1 MAITR
6 VDRKVLAHLI
16 NYYVSD
22 NRIVVETLRTVLGL
36 SVMLEQKLSQ
46 ARRLRQF
53 DKIREARS
61 LDLYQQIL
69 FLAKEGL
76 ALTEVHIAPHCGE
89 NAEGI
94 YQVMALKLRASFHHI
109 FCLYHNTPP
118 VRLLRPNEKKELSIF
133 SINYMA
139 NRKSQEFNLSA
150 SPNPSAKSFVTNPY
164 AANGQAPPVLAHEPD
179 KVSPKITL
187 QSHAAPTRP
196 PGLGMNAT
204 NFYEPPVPASTFL
217 MPPLDYTPETKRLFE
232 RAAKFAENFLHPA
245 HPLVLS
251 LALERATFLIDC
263 LSDYEKSLK
272 VVKKA
277 ARAAWLARNPRH
289 ATWEDAMNI
298 MREMSEILIRAE
310 QVLHP
315 EKHLVSASQVTSPPL
330 HPPPTRD
337 LPSPPGQRSGSAH
350 TVGSPGQH
358 NASVRSDSAHAGA
371 DRSDKYRSPLLKQVQ
386 QSPPEGVAL
395 SPYNEKVQGLGILQS
410 PTTDG
415 SPTSLAR
422 DVPVVD
428 DDLRVAVTRSA
439 TLVGSPASPM
449 DLDSKILQINAEIL
463 RHKKSKRSRSSGSTS
478 KTESEGSR
486 MEGTGTEKE
495 RKRRAVERAENE
507 LMRSRAASKAST
519 HVRSG

>member
-139 NRKSQEFNLSA
+139 NRKSQEFNL
-150 SPNPSAKSFVTNPY
+150 T
-164 AANGQAPPVLAHEPD
+164 PPVLAHEPD

-277 ARAAWLARNPRH
+277 ARAA
-289 ATWEDAMNI
+289 
-298 MREMSEILIRAE
+298 
-310 QVLHP
+310 
-315 EKHLVSASQVTSPPL
+315 
-330 HPPPTRD
+330 
-337 LPSPPGQRSGSAH
+337 
-350 TVGSPGQH
+350 
-358 NASVRSDSAHAGA
+358 
-371 DRSDKYRSPLLKQVQ
+371 
-386 QSPPEGVAL
+386 
-395 SPYNEKVQGLGILQS
+395 
-410 PTTDG
+410 
-415 SPTSLAR
+415 
-422 DVPVVD
+422 
-428 DDLRVAVTRSA
+428 
-439 TLVGSPASPM
+439 
-449 DLDSKILQINAEIL
+449 
-463 RHKKSKRSRSSGSTS
+463 
-478 KTESEGSR
+478 
-486 MEGTGTEKE
+486 
-495 RKRRAVERAENE
+495 
-507 LMRSRAASKAST
+507 
-519 HVRSG
+519 

>member
-22 NRIVVETLRTVLGL
+22 NRILVDTLRTVLGL

-94 YQVMALKLRASFHHI
+94 HQVMALKLRASFHHI

-118 VRLLRPNEKKELSIF
+118 VRLLRPNEKKQLSIF

-139 NRKSQEFNLSA
+139 SRKSQEFNLSA

-164 AANGQAPPVLAHEPD
+164 AANGQAPPVSAHEPD

-204 NFYEPPVPASTFL
+204 KFYEPPVSASTFL

-232 RAAKFAENFLHPA
+232 RAAAFAENFLHPA

-277 ARAAWLARNPRH
+277 ARAAWLARDPRH

-315 EKHLVSASQVTSPPL
+315 EKHLVSTSQVTSPPL

-337 LPSPPGQRSGSAH
+337 LPSPPGQRSGSAR
-350 TVGSPGQH
+350 TIGSPGQH

-371 DRSDKYRSPLLKQVQ
+371 DRSDKYLSPLKQVQ
-386 QSPPEGVAL
+386 QSPPGGVTL

-415 SPTSLAR
+415 SPTSLAH
-422 DVPVVD
+422 DSPVIEE
-428 DDLRVAVTRSA
+428 DLRVAVTRSA

-478 KTESEGSR
+478 KGKSEGSR

-495 RKRRAVERAENE
+495 RKRRAIERAENE
-507 LMRSRAASKAST
+507 LMRSRAASKASA
-519 HVRSG
+519 HVRSL